1 MKILLAALAV
11 TALAGC
17 RIDPVVLADANQRTG
32 YQVKGQTCYVETGNQ
47 SHRQAHC
54 REDGTIIQHSLNNR
68 STQARLLW
76 QGGE

>member
-1 MKILLAALAV
+1 MKIILATLAV

-17 RIDPVVLADANQRTG
+17 RIDPVVLDPQRTG
-32 YQVKGQTCYVETGNQ
+32 YQIKGQTCYVETGNQ